1 MVVVNIIMLV
11 TEKRKQEDLF
21 QVFSNELLFMWES
34 KGATTLAKKII
45 IEEGTRRGRI
55 KEKNLD
61 YRARESGVEDS
72 VEYSLS

>member
-1 MVVVNIIMLV
+1 
-11 TEKRKQEDLF
+11 
-21 QVFSNELLFMWES
+21 MWES

-61 YRARESGVEDS
+61 YRARERGGRFCGIFSIVMMMKIK
-72 VEYSLS
+72 